1 MSAEGYKLDPSTTE
15 PVENLKKT
23 PPRTIGE
30 VRKLVGLLSYYRR
43 YIKDFSR
50 IAKPLYDLLRSK
62 NDDDGATSGKQ
73 DDKSR
78 NWRSKGQSP
87 SNQAI
92 TWTEHHQAV
101 LEQLIN
107 CLVQPPVMAYPDFNS
122 PYILHTDASESGLGA
137 VLYQHQNGLLRVIAY
152 GSRTLTPAEKNYHL
166 HSGKL
171 EFLALKWAICD

>member
-23 PPRTIGE
+23 PPRTVGE

-50 IAKPLYDLLRSK
+50 IAKPLYDLLCSK
-62 NDDDGATSGKQ
+62 NGDDGTTSGKQ

-78 NWRSKGQSP
+78 NQRSKGQSP

-101 LEQLIN
+101 LAQLIN

-122 PYILHTDASESGLGA
+122 PYILHTDASETGLGA

-171 EFLALKWAICD
+171 EFLAL